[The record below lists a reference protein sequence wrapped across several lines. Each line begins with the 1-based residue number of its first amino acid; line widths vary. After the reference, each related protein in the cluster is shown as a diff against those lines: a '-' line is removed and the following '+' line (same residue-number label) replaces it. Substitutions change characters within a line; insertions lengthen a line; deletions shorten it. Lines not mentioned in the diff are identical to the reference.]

1 MYVYEYIYTYV
12 YADVSDT
19 NFLVPGSQAAATPVG
34 SRTLVGNHKSR
45 EGEDE
50 RRACVADFYLQQILL
65 LAELCVGRNND
76 RCHLGMLAIV
86 GT

>member
-1 MYVYEYIYTYV
+1 MQFFFKKMLI
-12 YADVSDT
+12 SG
-19 NFLVPGSQAAATPVG
+19 LQAAATPVG

-76 RCHLGMLAIV
+76 RCCILREVL
-86 GT
+86 